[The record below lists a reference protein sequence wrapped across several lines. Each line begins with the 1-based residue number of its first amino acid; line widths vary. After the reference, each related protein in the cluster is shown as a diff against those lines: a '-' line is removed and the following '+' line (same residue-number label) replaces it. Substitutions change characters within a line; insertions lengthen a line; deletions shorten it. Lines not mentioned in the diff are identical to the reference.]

1 MRPFS
6 NRRTRRNTAI
16 AALSV
21 WLFALSSGIA
31 NACLLEESV
40 GHSHSHVA
48 DAGSEQHHAHVALSG
63 HSEGVANDE
72 HESDVTREACLKVC
86 DDGAKAP
93 VKLQASPDLLDT
105 GLPPLVA
112 LAWDEATPVASGPS
126 QKDALRPPIVGP
138 PFRVRYSR
146 LAL

>member
-1 MRPFS
+1 MRLFS
-6 NRRTRRNTAI
+6 NKRSRRNTAV
-16 AALSV
+16 AALLV
-21 WLFALSSGIA
+21 WLFALSSALA
-31 NACLLEESV
+31 NACLLEDSA
-40 GHSHSHVA
+40 GHSHPHSHVT
-48 DAGSEQHHAHVALSG
+48 DAASAHAHVALSG

-72 HESDVTREACLKVC
+72 HESDVSKDACLKVC

-93 VKLQASPDLLDT
+93 VKLQASADLLDT

-112 LAWDEATPVASGPS
+112 IAWDEATAVASAPCP
-126 QKDALRPPIVGP
+126 KDDLRPPIVGP